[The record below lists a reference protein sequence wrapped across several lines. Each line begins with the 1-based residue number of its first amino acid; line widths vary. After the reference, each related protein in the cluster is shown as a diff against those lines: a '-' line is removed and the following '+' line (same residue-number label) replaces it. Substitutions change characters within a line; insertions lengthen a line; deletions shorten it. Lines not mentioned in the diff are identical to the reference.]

1 MTHLK
6 IFVRVFER
14 SLHWQNAWDFLF
26 FLNLLL
32 ERCGRPIT
40 CFRRAMTCFCR
51 AVTCFHRAVTCFH
64 STVLHQREL
73 VRIYTCWN
81 PVSRVAH
88 KFCNAEFTSNSLWT
102 LRRPRARVYVPGLRR
117 VVDSTVFS
125 QPGLTL
131 EPDPRPNPCQCFLNS
146 FYFQQNNL
154 ALIYQ
159 ASNYWIK
166 LYLTI
171 PDQASVLC

>member
-1 MTHLK
+1 M
-6 IFVRVFER
+6 
-14 SLHWQNAWDFLF
+14 LH
-26 FLNLLL
+26 
-32 ERCGRPIT
+32 P
-40 CFRRAMTCFCR
+40 
-51 AVTCFHRAVTCFH
+51 
-64 STVLHQREL
+64 REL

-131 EPDPRPNPCQCFLNS
+131 EPDPRPNPCQEEGSIFGSGMLPKLFLFPTKQSCTYLPTLELLNKTVFNYSWSS
-146 FYFQQNNL
+146 FSSLLIQNPSWLINWRLIQQIHNKSEKRNIL
-154 ALIYQ
+154 NFPVLLKTLK
-159 ASNYWIK
+159 SK
-166 LYLTI
+166 TI
-171 PDQASVLC
+171 FN